1 VGPDR
6 TYSDPDHCQSRFTSD
21 YRKELNAWEC
31 PGGIDR
37 AELNECLTEIRNNDC
52 NSPFESLERAIACR
66 SGDLCKAT
74 PR

>member
-31 PGGIDR
+31 PNGIDR

-74 PR
+74 TR